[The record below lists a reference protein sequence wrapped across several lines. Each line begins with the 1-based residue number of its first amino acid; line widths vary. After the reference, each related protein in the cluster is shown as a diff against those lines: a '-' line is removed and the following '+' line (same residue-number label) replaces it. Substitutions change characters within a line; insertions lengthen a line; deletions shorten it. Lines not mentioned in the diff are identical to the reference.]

1 MDRDLLV
8 GPPGVPMKNVAF
20 FLAFCMLMAWIVAMT
35 GVLFVGSS
43 AHLLLLGAILLFAF
57 SFSRDRRS
65 VV

>member
-1 MDRDLLV
+1 MR
-8 GPPGVPMKNVAF
+8 NVAF

-35 GVLFVGSS
+35 GIVAVGAS
-43 AHLLLLGAILLFAF
+43 ANLLLLGAILLFAF